1 MIKNQRNSGVSL
13 IESLVCIVIIGI
25 GFIGMILNLFSATL
39 VASLTAKT
47 PADVKEMVDNIRQ
60 P

>member
-1 MIKNQRNSGVSL
+1 MILLVVRQRGEHGKSSPL
-13 IESLVCIVIIGI
+13 ELTKLE
-25 GFIGMILNLFSATL
+25 GMILNLFSATL

>member
-1 MIKNQRNSGVSL
+1 M
-13 IESLVCIVIIGI
+13 CIRDRGISPEGI
-25 GFIGMILNLFSATL
+25 GFVGMTLNLLSATL
-39 VASLTAKT
+39 VASVTAKT